1 MALHAELV
9 GGAAGGFDG
18 LESAVWWQQLAR
30 EANEE
35 DEVDYEYATDEEDL
49 VELSVGLEA
58 ERAAQEAMRLRTGG
72 RAHYGGLVGRRVLGE
87 VANAWGSAAKPGLA
101 TSAAAAVD
109 RVGRSSRRDRRRR
122 QPQQS
127 LRAAANLREAP
138 AASGGGCSEC
148 KPAGNRFAVLA
159 AAESEEETFAQP
171 ALGVH
176 SGEGDPTRT
185 QQHYFSEAE
194 AEQELEELLNGW
206 VHSCPVVGGS
216 TRQAACEEIEARL
229 AWLPSQATVHPGA
242 AWKAAVDRQLASC
255 AAALLALR
263 RPAPRRAP

>member
-1 MALHAELV
+1 MAAT
-9 GGAAGGFDG
+9 AA
-18 LESAVWWQQLAR
+18 A
-30 EANEE
+30 
-35 DEVDYEYATDEEDL
+35 
-49 VELSVGLEA
+49 
-58 ERAAQEAMRLRTGG
+58 TGG
-72 RAHYGGLVGRRVLGE
+72 E
-87 VANAWGSAAKPGLA
+87 GS
-101 TSAAAAVD
+101 
-109 RVGRSSRRDRRRR
+109 RSSRCVR
-122 QPQQS
+122 QPTCGKPL
-127 LRAAANLREAP
+127 LRAAVE
-138 AASGGGCSEC
+138 
-148 KPAGNRFAVLA
+148 PAGNRFAVLA

-176 SGEGDPTRT
+176 SGDGDPTRT
-185 QQHYFSEAE
+185 QQHSFSEAE
-194 AEQELEELLNGW
+194 AEQEFEELLNGW